1 MDSKNR
7 RFWNLYHHWFGRIA
21 LFFGAVNIVLGIH
34 YADAGNEW
42 KIGYGFLLGTV
53 IFSCIVLE
61 ALLRIRRS
69 RKSPV
74 PPPPEFEINSF

>member
-7 RFWNLYHHWFGRIA
+7 MYWNLYHHWFGRIA

-34 YADAGNEW
+34 YANAGNEW
-42 KIGYGFLLGTV
+42 KIGYGFLLGAV
-53 IFSCIVLE
+53 LLLCIVLE
-61 ALLRIRRS
+61 ALLWKRRS
-69 RKSPV
+69 RKLAP